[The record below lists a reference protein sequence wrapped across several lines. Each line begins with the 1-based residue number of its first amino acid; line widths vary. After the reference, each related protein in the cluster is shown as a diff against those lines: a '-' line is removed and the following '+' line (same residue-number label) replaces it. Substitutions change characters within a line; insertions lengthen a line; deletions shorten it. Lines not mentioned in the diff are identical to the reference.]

1 MASSSNRIKSY
12 GRSISLSQWSIGSS
26 RGGNKK
32 QSSSKSSSSR
42 QNGTSSRLD
51 RRSRGGHGA
60 YANGG
65 DGGVKVRCPHKS
77 NGCQWVGN
85 SEDLNHHVDSCSKRP
100 WRCKYCN
107 FISTIGLTPREHI
120 PQCGKYPIACP
131 NGCGIG
137 NVPRDDI
144 DKHRSE
150 CPLEPV
156 DCDFADAG
164 CNTKIARRYLTRHME
179 ACQQQHMLSATLLNL
194 RLTRETLLEKDRIIA
209 EKDDMIARKDNQV
222 AKRDRIIA
230 EKDKQLAEKDK
241 LLQEKDKVISEKD
254 ASATKKDE
262 KLMEIHSSLKKQCCA
277 VSHIMTSVDHLLAGS
292 VCHKLTLKGFS
303 DCQKKGDFG
312 DWYSDPLYS
321 HPGGY
326 KLRLNIAT
334 NGAREVR
341 NTHISTLLI
350 LLKGDNDGKLSWPV
364 TFVVTLRLLNQF
376 EGGSHIE
383 KMRHCFFAAS
393 ASSKSLPSFIMF
405 KEFVPLEML
414 RKNTQFLKNDMLHF
428 HLFIS
433 PL

>member
-1 MASSSNRIKSY
+1 MASSSNRSKSY
-12 GRSISLSQWSIGSS
+12 GRSISLSQWSISS

-32 QSSSKSSSSR
+32 QSSSKSSSSSR
-42 QNGTSSRLD
+42 QNGTTSRSD
-51 RRSRGGHGA
+51 RRRNVGG
-60 YANGG
+60 
-65 DGGVKVRCPHKS
+65 GGVKVRCPHKA
-77 NGCQWVGN
+77 NGCEWVGN
-85 SEDLNHHVDSCSKRP
+85 SEDLSHHVDSCLKRP

-120 PQCGKYPIACP
+120 PQCGKYPVACP
-131 NGCGIG
+131 NGCEIG

-164 CNTKIARRYLTRHME
+164 CNTKIARRYLNRHME

-194 RLTRETLLEKDRIIA
+194 RLTKEALLEKDRIIA
-209 EKDDMIARKDNQV
+209 EKDELIARKDNQV

-241 LLQEKDKVISEKD
+241 QLEEKDKVIGEKD

-262 KLMEIHSSLKKQCCA
+262 KLLEIHSSLKKQCCA
-277 VSHIMTSVDHLLAGS
+277 VSRIMNSVDHLLAGS
-292 VCHKLTLKGFS
+292 ICHKLTLKGFS

-350 LLKGDNDGKLSWPV
+350 LLKGDNDGKLSWPI
-364 TFVVTLRLLNQF
+364 TFAVTLRLLNQF
-376 EGGSHIE
+376 EGGSNVE
-383 KMRHCFFAAS
+383 KMRHCFFASS

-405 KEFVPLEML
+405 REFIPLEIL

-428 HLFIS
+428 HLFIN